1 MDKKR
6 KDQEIMD
13 LGLIKIMKITS
24 FLSNLTT
31 GNHLEMLKYKI
42 TGLKLPKAYYKKL
55 QCNNGGIR
63 VGTWLAN
70 HRNNSFATKIRRQQG
85 SQKLSTHY
93 V

>member
-1 MDKKR
+1 MDWRPK
-6 KDQEIMD
+6 Q
-13 LGLIKIMKITS
+13 IMKIAS

-31 GNHLEMLKYKI
+31 ENHLEMLKYKI